1 MLKYITLFVILGVV
15 LSSCS
20 KSSNPTGPGTTTYV
34 QPKAGSFFTYDEY
47 QTDTTTGQP
56 VPGTR
61 DTSVQTFV
69 QSGIS
74 YMGKTNV
81 SEIVSA
87 SRMSHDTTYLNYE
100 SNGDLSVWGS
110 SGLSST
116 MSWLLL
122 PTGSKTSNSITSDT
136 TVTILGITTET
147 KTVFTLAYVDD
158 ETMTIKGQS
167 ISVTKLKEMITLTV
181 TTAGVPATQTQSSF
195 AYFAPSLGYLT
206 KTETPVQV
214 GIFSTGRQQGQ
225 LSTLFDFTEK

>member
-1 MLKYITLFVILGVV
+1 MLKYITLFVILGAV

-20 KSSNPTGPGTTTYV
+20 KSSNPSSPGSSAFT
-34 QPKAGSFFTYDEY
+34 QPKAGSSFTFDEY

-56 VPGTR
+56 VLGTR
-61 DTSVQTFV
+61 DTSVQTFI
-69 QSGIS
+69 QTGIS

-81 SEIVSA
+81 SKIISVSN
-87 SRMSHDTTYLNYE
+87 MTQDTTYLNYE
-100 SNGDLSVWGS
+100 ANGDLSVWGS

-116 MSWLLL
+116 MSWLIL

-136 TVTILGITTET
+136 TVTILGIPTET

-158 ETMTIKGQS
+158 ETMTVKGQS
-167 ISVTKLKEMITLTV
+167 ISVTKLKEMITLTI

-225 LSTLFDFTEK
+225 LSTLIDYTEK